1 MILTELFQRQAQP
14 LSGFVP
20 SKKWLSKGLEL
31 VFVGDQMVWSRSKT
45 GGCLTLTKTGT
56 PKTQLTK
63 FGRLPGFGSTY
74 GTGTTDRLDGGAL
87 PRPASGWRSII
98 SHYYANSTGGGG
110 RGRIFQDL
118 NGGTGFS
125 AGEILYTENS
135 AIYYG
140 IYASSAY
147 GFWFTTAITTGR
159 WQSVGFTHDQRTI
172 NVAPSGYLDGA
183 SVGVTIGQT
192 ASGTYQTTPCNMVWG
207 NRPSD
212 SARVWDGII
221 GPTLI
226 FDGALT
232 ADDHFELDRNP
243 WQVFETDFAE
253 LWGQPAGGTTITCTV
268 GNASAAGP
276 SALVNASIS
285 STVGNASAAGVTAA
299 VNASI
304 AATVGNAAAAGVT
317 ALVSTT
323 VQTSTGNAVAAGV
336 TANVNATI
344 QTSIG
349 NATAAGV
356 TATISAGGSVTI
368 TCSVGNAA
376 ASGPAALL
384 NTSIV
389 CSVGN
394 AGSAGVTALIQS
406 GVIISA
412 SVGNAVAAGITALLH
427 KTIQTATG
435 NVVAAGI
442 TASILGAAG
451 QQINAPRR
459 NRSLFDSAMRRPA
472 ALSTR
477 HRPWH

>member
-31 VFVGDQMVWSRSKT
+31 VFVGDQMVWSRSQT

-56 PKTQLTK
+56 PKTKLTK

-74 GTGTTDRLDGGAL
+74 GTGTTDRLDGGVL

-110 RGRIFQDL
+110 LGRIFQDL

-125 AGEILYTENS
+125 AGEILYTQNS

-147 GFWFTTAITTGR
+147 GYWFTTAITTGR

-183 SVGVTIGQT
+183 SVGVTIGQN
-192 ASGTYQTTPCNMVWG
+192 ASGTYQTTPCNLVWG
-207 NRPSD
+207 NRASD
-212 SARVWDGII
+212 GARVWDGLI

-226 FDGALT
+226 FDGSLT

-253 LWGQPAGGTTITCTV
+253 LWVQPAGGTTITC
-268 GNASAAGP
+268 
-276 SALVNASIS
+276 
-285 STVGNASAAGVTAA
+285 TVGNASAAGVTAA

-304 AATVGNAAAAGVT
+304 AATVGNAT
-317 ALVSTT
+317 
-323 VQTSTGNAVAAGV
+323 AAGV
-336 TANVNATI
+336 TANVNAAIQTSTGDAVASGVAANVNTTI
-344 QTSIG
+344 QTTTG

-356 TATISAGGSVTI
+356 TATISSGGNVTI

-376 ASGPAALL
+376 ASGTAALL

-389 CSVGN
+389 CSIGN
-394 AGSAGVTALIQS
+394 AGAAGVTALIQS

-435 NVVAAGI
+435 NAVAAGI
-442 TASILGAAG
+442 TASISGATG

-459 NRSLFDSAMRRPA
+459 NRRITDAAMHRPA
-472 ALSTR
+472 SLSTR
-477 HRPWH
+477 RRPWH

>member
-1 MILTELFQRQAQP
+1 VILTELFQRQAQP

-87 PRPASGWRSII
+87 PRPSTGWRSVV
-98 SHYYANSTGGGG
+98 SQYYANSTGGGG
-110 RGRIFQDL
+110 LGRIFQDAS
-118 NGGTGFS
+118 GTGLS
-125 AGEILYTENS
+125 AGEILWTQSN
-135 AIYYG
+135 AINYG
-140 IYASSAY
+140 IYASSSSGA
-147 GFWFTTAITTGR
+147 WFTPASSLATGR
-159 WQSVGFTHDQRTI
+159 WQSAGVTHDQRTV
-172 NVAPSGYLDGA
+172 NVLPTMYLDGA
-183 SVGVTIGQT
+183 SVAVNISQA

-207 NRPSD
+207 NRASD

-253 LWGQPAGGTTITCTV
+253 LWVQPAGGTTITC
-268 GNASAAGP
+268 
-276 SALVNASIS
+276 
-285 STVGNASAAGVTAA
+285 TVGNASAAGVTAA

-304 AATVGNAAAAGVT
+304 AATVGNAT
-317 ALVSTT
+317 
-323 VQTSTGNAVAAGV
+323 AAGV

-344 QTSIG
+344 QTTTGNAVAAGVAANVNTTIQTTTG

-356 TATISAGGSVTI
+356 TATISSGGNVTI

-376 ASGPAALL
+376 ASGTAALL

-389 CSVGN
+389 CSIGN
-394 AGSAGVTALIQS
+394 AGAAGVTALIQS

-435 NVVAAGI
+435 NAVAAGI
-442 TASILGAAG
+442 TASISGAAG
-451 QQINAPRR
+451 QQVNAPRR
-459 NRSLFDSAMRRPA
+459 NRNLADSVMHRPSSF
-472 ALSTR
+472 STR